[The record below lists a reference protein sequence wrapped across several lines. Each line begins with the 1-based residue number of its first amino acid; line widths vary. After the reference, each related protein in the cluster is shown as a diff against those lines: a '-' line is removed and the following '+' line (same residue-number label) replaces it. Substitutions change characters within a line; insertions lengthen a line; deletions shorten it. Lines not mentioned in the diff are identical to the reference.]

1 MNGNLIGKYIEFYK
15 DEKGDATFEKIM
27 SGELKFKKVKN
38 EVINFGPTNVAH
50 WLRFKIKFEEDVNP
64 LCWVFDL
71 LRTGSQSIQDPVD
84 FGFDLLEGTQRNLSD
99 LKKIIE
105 QELFEL
111 SEAHYQRYFKVEKY
125 FNV

>member
-1 MNGNLIGKYIEFYK
+1 MESKIFILNETLLK
-15 DEKGDATFEKIM
+15 EKL
-27 SGELKFKKVKN
+27 SY
-38 EVINFGPTNVAH
+38 H
-50 WLRFKIKFEEDVNP
+50 KIKFLEDVNP

-71 LRTGSQSIQDPVD
+71 LLTGSQSIQDPVD
-84 FGFDLLEGTQRNLSD
+84 FGFDLLEGTQSNLSD
-99 LKKIIE
+99 LKKTSE